1 MRTHS
6 QSLNGPFALFSLAGM
21 RKGNGRQRF
30 GRSFQETRPAS
41 RKRNT
46 QFKNSS
52 TPCVPLKCHVPCG
65 ESESLSSQHQDS
77 MSPCESEATQAER
90 PGLVFDSPHGS
101 ARFRS
106 GIPRT
111 TPCSST
117 GTVLSAFCA
126 ALVGSIDPISV
137 EGNKTLSLG
146 VQKGPS
152 RGAQNAL
159 RTVPVLLQGLVRG
172 MPDRNRAEPW
182 GESKT
187 RPGRSAW
194 VASLSQGLIES

>member
-1 MRTHS
+1 MRTRQHSVHCATQILTSLNQRKRLEVSRSVRHPHTVRTHS
-6 QSLNGPFALFSLAGM
+6 QSLNGVFALFSLVGM

-30 GRSFQETRPAS
+30 GRALQEPRPAS
-41 RKRNT
+41 RRRNT

-52 TPCVPLKCHVPCG
+52 TPLCLFEVSCPLWR
-65 ESESLSSQHQDS
+65 SESLSSQHQDS
-77 MSPCESEATQAER
+77 MSPRESEATQAER

-126 ALVGSIDPISV
+126 PLDGPFWTPKDNVLFPSTEIGSMDS
-137 EGNKTLSLG
+137 
-146 VQKGPS
+146 
-152 RGAQNAL
+152 
-159 RTVPVLLQGLVRG
+159 
-172 MPDRNRAEPW
+172 MRAA
-182 GESKT
+182 G
-187 RPGRSAW
+187 
-194 VASLSQGLIES
+194 I